1 MPKRPAKPES
11 VSEVVVLPTGAA
23 ELDDALVTKAA
34 KEIATILRN
43 TIARGLHDVGDYLLK
58 NFYDDDPALYHS
70 TSPAKHASLSRLVAQ
85 CGKQDLPVNKTFLS
99 NAIRLAVMTRE
110 LPESTSLKQLP
121 PEPPDRAAPV
131 GARAREAG
139 YHRRA
144 SRREEAHCA
153 ESPRRGAQGRREDAE
168 VEQGRKPVPP
178 ALRAVHKVT
187 KLLGKDGSQNLAFL
201 KADLSE
207 LTGEQRDELRRRSSA
222 RARSWRSCR
231 SWSAS
236 NCSDVGTVHARAGVS
251 ARR

>member
-121 PEPPDRAAPV
+121 PSHQIELLRLERAPEKLATI
-131 GARAREAG
+131 AERAVEKKLTVQSLR
-139 YHRRA
+139 
-144 SRREEAHCA
+144 
-153 ESPRRGAQGRREDAE
+153 AE
-168 VEQGRKPVPP
+168 VLKAVEKMPKSNRGRKPVPP

-207 LTGEQRDELRRRSSA
+207 LTGEQRDELRA
-222 RARSWRSCR
+222 A
-231 SWSAS
+231 
-236 NCSDVGTVHARAGVS
+236 VVRAGALLEKLQKLVGE
-251 ARR
+251 